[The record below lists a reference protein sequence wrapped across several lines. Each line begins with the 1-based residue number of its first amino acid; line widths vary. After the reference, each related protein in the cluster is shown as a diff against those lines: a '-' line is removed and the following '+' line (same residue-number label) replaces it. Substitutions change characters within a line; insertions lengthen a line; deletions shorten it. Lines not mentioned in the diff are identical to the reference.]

1 MRKVNLPKNEKMCDV
16 IGLSAG
22 AIAKE
27 DTSDSY
33 KGILHVL

>member
-1 MRKVNLPKNEKMCDV
+1 MHKTRLTKNEIIHDV

-22 AIAKE
+22 AKAKE